1 MKNKI
6 QKQRID
12 VMLDMETCDTAE
24 TAAILEIALVP
35 FHLDGTATGE
45 REENIHIN
53 LTSCFMEGMTTD
65 QDTQKWW
72 MKQSDEAKEMQIFC
86 SSVTIRAASAYLYE
100 SLENLSSKYD
110 LHLWSRGL
118 NFDIPKLDRCFRTVA
133 QEKELPYPWWNLEDV
148 RTYCRAFDV
157 HTADMPFEG
166 TAHSAYHD
174 CKHQIRLVQKAYA
187 IRKAIQEK
195 LNVSDFKELI

>member
-12 VMLDMETCDTAE
+12 VMLDMETCDTAV
-24 TAAILEIALVP
+24 TAAIMEIALVP
-35 FHLDGTATGE
+35 FHLDGTE
-45 REENIHIN
+45 PNEEKIIKHIN
-53 LTSCFMEGMTTD
+53 LTSCFMEGMTFD
-65 QDTQKWW
+65 SDTQRWW
-72 MKQSDEAKEMQIFC
+72 MKQSDEAKEIQTC
-86 SSVTIRAASAYLYE
+86 YTGVAIRSAAGHIYDWM
-100 SLENLSSKYD
+100 ENLSEKYE

-118 NFDIPKLDRCFRTVA
+118 NFDIPKLDRCLHMVFP
-133 QEKELPYPWWNLEDV
+133 ELPYPWWNLEDV

-157 HTADMPFEG
+157 HTADVPFEG